1 MLKAHDRFGER
12 VNGVVQFDRHRAA
25 HICEVLEPRQG
36 FEIPVQPNL
45 QIAPHILDALEAGKS
60 RNGQVLYLERPA
72 DPLHAIEWREVR
84 ERRRI
89 AGRRLEHETVADD
102 LAVYVR
108 STRVVA
114 YDHRRPAAR

>member
-1 MLKAHDRFGER
+1 MLEAHDRVGER

-84 ERRRI
+84 ERRR
-89 AGRRLEHETVADD
+89 LEHEAASNAC
-102 LAVYVR
+102 AVQSCCLGVI
-108 STRVVA
+108 A
-114 YDHRRPAAR
+114 YGLGPTAAR